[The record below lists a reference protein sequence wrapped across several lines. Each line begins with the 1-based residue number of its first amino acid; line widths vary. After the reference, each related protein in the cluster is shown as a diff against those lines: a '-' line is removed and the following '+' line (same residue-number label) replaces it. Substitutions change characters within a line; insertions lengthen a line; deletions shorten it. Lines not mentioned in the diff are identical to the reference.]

1 MALIGFRHGGASVYV
16 KEGDFMPVCV
26 PCLDWK
32 VPVNLVAWLI
42 LLSWLVGL
50 NLWEFGGRQCFILKG
65 SPVRLGRSCPLAW
78 IRECLLISLLV

>member
-1 MALIGFRHGGASVYV
+1 
-16 KEGDFMPVCV
+16 MPVCV

-42 LLSWLVGL
+42 PLCWLVGL
-50 NLWEFGGRQCFILKG
+50 NPREFGGRQCFKLKG

-78 IRECLLISLLV
+78 IRECLLISLHV